1 MFLSKYDMV
10 ESHCELVGKEGFST
24 EDAVLARK
32 MTAHT
37 HTYLGDKILVFT
49 LSNAAC

>member
-1 MFLSKYDMV
+1 MCLSKYDMV
-10 ESHCELVGKEGFST
+10 ECHCEVVGNEVLST